1 MFCSIYLLHLCTL
14 KNEMN
19 KKDKARA
26 RRIIQI
32 FRESEL
38 TQREFSM
45 VIGVSQQLVS
55 AVLNY
60 RKKPNENILFG
71 IIDKIPE
78 VNPLWLLTG
87 KEIRDNDPLNS
98 YSKPLIEN
106 YLDIIVKK
114 RVERLADDILKYQL
128 SELILDKLSNIES
141 MIQNTEIP
149 LKEGDN

>member
-1 MFCSIYLLHLCTL
+1 
-14 KNEMN
+14 MN

-78 VNPLWLLTG
+78 ANPLWLLTG

-98 YSKPLIEN
+98 YSKPLMEN
-106 YLDIIVKK
+106 YMDIIVKK

>member
-1 MFCSIYLLHLCTL
+1 MCTL

-19 KKDKARA
+19 RKDKARA
-26 RRIIQI
+26 SRIIQI

-38 TQREFSM
+38 TQREFST

-60 RKKPNENILFG
+60 RKKPNESILFG

-87 KEIRDNDPLNS
+87 EEIRDNDPLNS
-98 YSKPLIEN
+98 YSKPLIQN

-128 SELILDKLSNIES
+128 SELILEKLSNIES